1 MAWTATK
8 VSEYPAGNSRVQH
21 WTLVADSATLE
32 LSTGLKTLVAVHG
45 TPQTAST
52 AAIKYK
58 INVLSAGTSQGGN
71 VAITGAASG
80 DNLYLMVIGN

>member
-8 VSEYPAGNSRVQH
+8 VSEYPAGNNRVQH
-21 WTLVADSATLE
+21 WTLTADSATLE
-32 LSTGLKTLVAVHG
+32 LSTGLKTLVAVYG
-45 TPQTAST
+45 TIQSATSVG
-52 AAIKYK
+52 IKYK
-58 INVLSAGTSQGGN
+58 MNALSAGTALGGN